1 MCAWLL
7 SAATRGRRHLSSLW
21 EESTSWS
28 LGWEGGRCHKR
39 LVQTT
44 YCSDHTEKA
53 WAGGQSIQRADY
65 RKMIVFCVFREKQHA
80 NLKATLPVFRDR
92 WHLLIERTA
101 AVLSGKGNTTMEKLG
116 FGFLFPSL
124 ISTAPRENYTLW
136 RAVVIF
142 LLLFSYHPPTPPAS
156 TECRQ
161 SSRFS

>member
-1 MCAWLL
+1 MMCAWLL

-39 LVQTT
+39 PVQTT

-53 WAGGQSIQRADY
+53 CCAGPGGGGGSPFNVPTTGRWLSF
-65 RKMIVFCVFREKQHA
+65 VFSGRSNMLTSRPCFPFFGTGGTFSLRE
-80 NLKATLPVFRDR
+80 LPLCFQGR
-92 WHLLIERTA
+92 ERPQW
-101 AVLSGKGNTTMEKLG
+101 KWG
-116 FGFLFPSL
+116 FGFLFSSL

-142 LLLFSYHPPTPPAS
+142 LLLFSYPPTPHPS
-156 TECRQ
+156 CQ
-161 SSRFS
+161 HWV